1 MPARLL
7 AIQKYTP
14 PKDTETL
21 ASTVFSMSL
30 SVTVETDVSLEIMR
44 TTGCGDPVARQ
55 SSNAVLLEFA
65 KLLTLDAN
73 E

>member
-14 PKDTETL
+14 PTDTETL
-21 ASTVFSMSL
+21 ASTVFSTSL
-30 SVTVETDVSLEIMR
+30 SVTVETVVSLVIMR
-44 TTGCGDPVARQ
+44 TTGYGDPVARQ